1 MQILVTGG
9 TGFVGAHSTSALVA
23 AGHDVTLLVR
33 DAAGVEPA
41 LRPLGIDPG
50 RCRIVTGDVLDGDAV
65 ARAARDA
72 DALLHAANVYS
83 FNAGDAERMTRV
95 NIDGTRSVLR
105 AAADNGLD
113 PVVHVSSTL
122 ALLPADHLT
131 PESPVGKPHGVYLRS
146 KAAAETIA
154 RELQQEGAPVVVT
167 NPGPVHGPHDP
178 RVGESATLVRDIL
191 RGRARLALR
200 GGYGIVDVRD
210 VATAHA
216 RLFAPGRGP
225 RRYLMGGH
233 SMEFAELFRLL
244 ERVVGHRLRT
254 VPVPYRLAYAAGR
267 AAEVAQRRGI
277 DPGFSS
283 VEVWTT
289 ANYATAD
296 DSATVRDLGVTW
308 RPPEQT
314 LRDCVA
320 WLHER
325 GLVSSR
331 QAGSA
336 AGARWQAN
344 GTTESAGETA

>member
-1 MQILVTGG
+1 MRILVTGG
-9 TGFVGAHSTSALVA
+9 TGFVGAHSTRALVA

-33 DAAGVEPA
+33 DAAGVQPA
-41 LRPLGIDPG
+41 LRPLGINPE
-50 RCRIVTGDVLDGDAV
+50 RCRIVTGDVLDGAAV
-65 ARAARDA
+65 ASAARDA

-83 FNAGDAERMTRV
+83 FNAADAERMTRV
-95 NIDGTRSVLR
+95 NVEGTRSVLR
-105 AAADNGLD
+105 AAAENGLD
-113 PVVHVSSTL
+113 PIVHVSSTV
-122 ALLPADHLT
+122 ALLPAGHVT
-131 PESPVGKPHGVYLRS
+131 PESPVGTPHGVYLRS
-146 KAAAETIA
+146 KAEAETIA

-178 RVGESATLVRDIL
+178 HVGESASLVRDIL
-191 RGRARLALR
+191 RGRARILLR
-200 GGYGIVDVRD
+200 GAYGIVDVRD

-216 RLFAPGRGP
+216 RLFIPGRGP

-233 SMEFAELFRLL
+233 HIEFAGLFRLL
-244 ERVVGHRLRT
+244 ERVVGHRLRA

-283 VEVWTT
+283 VEVWIS
-289 ANYATAD
+289 AHYATTD

-308 RPPEQT
+308 RPPEQS

-336 AGARWQAN
+336 AGGRWQAD
-344 GTTESAGETA
+344 GAVDAESETG